1 MTQTPASDPRLSDW
15 HARFS
20 RAVARWFAGKTAGRR
35 DVADDLSQRTWLAL
49 ARSLAAG
56 RYDPALAAPSTFV
69 YAVMHNIW
77 RQHAA
82 TLARAHAP
90 GHWSDRGVPPGGND
104 TATHTPPD
112 PAEGAELIEVVRELL
127 TPAASAAGLDAETT
141 HTLRLIAEGVSDRE
155 LASRLGVA
163 ASTAHARKQ
172 AALRRLRTAIQE
184 RVPQITPSAH
194 GSGAKNPRGTP

>member
-1 MTQTPASDPRLSDW
+1 M
-15 HARFS
+15 
-20 RAVARWFAGKTAGRR
+20 
-35 DVADDLSQRTWLAL
+35 ADDLSQRTWLAL
-49 ARSLAAG
+49 ARSLAAS

-82 TLARAHAP
+82 ALARAHAP
-90 GHWSDRGVPPGGND
+90 EPTGAPHGQGGATEASD
-104 TATHTPPD
+104 A
-112 PAEGAELIEVVRELL
+112 AAGAELIEVVRELL
-127 TPAASAAGLDAETT
+127 TPAAGSAGLDAETT

-172 AALRRLRTAIQE
+172 VALGRLRTAIQE
-184 RVPQITPSAH
+184 RVPRITPSAH

>member
-15 HARFS
+15 HARFA
-20 RAVARWFAGKTAGRR
+20 RAVARWFISKTAGRR

-49 ARSLAAG
+49 TRSLAAG
-56 RYDPALAAPSTFV
+56 RYDPSLAAPSTFV

-82 TLARAHAP
+82 TLARTHAQGPAKGSQTRP
-90 GHWSDRGVPPGGND
+90 GESDEGHGSD
-104 TATHTPPD
+104 A
-112 PAEGAELIEVVRELL
+112 AAGAELIEVVRELL
-127 TPAASAAGLDAETT
+127 TPAAGSAGLDAETA

-172 AALRRLRTAIQE
+172 AALERLRLAIQE
-184 RVPQITPSAH
+184 RTPQIAPSAPGPH
-194 GSGAKNPRGTP
+194 TKNLRDVP